1 MRARTHLA
9 PGGTKY
15 ELQRVGSRASKVQW
29 LSQSIYIIPP
39 SWRFCT
45 ENRVIISPSAGWGDI
60 SKIVLTL
67 IKRALISKHR
77 YPSSHVNH
85 ANDTRNERTSGR
97 SRFISTIYIIYAHQT
112 CVKCILQ
119 YVRYDLLQRAVTR
132 DCAKKKS
139 EKAERPRKN
148 EKKKNRWTLRNF
160 FRINDISFPIGNG
173 RVIQWFPNRAQFC
186 ISQCRSILL
195 SKYTVSTRDY

>member
-15 ELQRVGSRASKVQW
+15 ELQRVGSQASKVQW

-39 SWRFCT
+39 SRRFCT
-45 ENRVIISPSAGWGDI
+45 ENRVIISFRR
-60 SKIVLTL
+60 IVLTL

-132 DCAKKKS
+132 DCAKKKKV
-139 EKAERPRKN
+139 KAERPRKN
-148 EKKKNRWTLRNF
+148 EKKKKSMNSSKLFSHKRYFISNRKRKSHSM
-160 FRINDISFPIGNG
+160 ISESCTILHIAMSEYTA
-173 RVIQWFPNRAQFC
+173 VKVHC
-186 ISQCRSILL
+186 IDTGLL
-195 SKYTVSTRDY
+195 AEKLE